1 MSGTLLRLAVW
12 SGPRN
17 ISTAMMR
24 SWGNRDDTIV
34 SDEPL
39 YAHYL
44 KTTGLDHPGRDEV
57 IAHHECDAARVIEHL
72 TMSVPE
78 GKAIWYQ
85 KHMAHHLLPGMP
97 REWVSRLTNVF
108 LIRDPREMLPSLL
121 KVYPRA
127 DLPDTGL
134 PQQAELFEQER
145 ARTGRTPPVIDARD
159 VLMDPRGTL
168 SRLCAAVGAAFDE
181 HMLNWPAG
189 PRRTDGVWAR
199 HWYSAVNASTGFEPY
214 TSKADRLDPRH
225 EPLLARCM
233 PFYQALH
240 SARLA

>member
-12 SGPRN
+12 SGPRS

-24 SWGNRDDTIV
+24 SWGNRADTMV

-44 KTTGLDHPGRDEV
+44 KATGLDHPGRDEV
-57 IAHHECDAARVIEHL
+57 IAHHDSDALRVIDHL
-72 TMSVPE
+72 TSFVPP

-97 REWVSRLTNVF
+97 REWVSKLTNVF
-108 LIRDPREMLPSLL
+108 LIRDPREMLASLL

-159 VLMDPRGTL
+159 VLMDPRGML
-168 SRLCAAVGAAFDE
+168 SRLCAAVGVAFDE
-181 HMLNWPAG
+181 RMLSWPAG
-189 PRRTDGVWAR
+189 PRQTDGAWAPY
-199 HWYSAVNASTGFEPY
+199 WYSAVNASTGFEPY
-214 TSKADRLDPRH
+214 SPKADRLDPRH

-233 PFYQALH
+233 PFYQSLH
-240 SARLA
+240 SARIA

>member
-24 SWGNRDDTIV
+24 SWGNRADTFV
-34 SDEPL
+34 TDEPL

-44 KTTGLDHPGRDEV
+44 KTTGADHPGRDEV
-57 IAHHECDAARVIEHL
+57 IARHDADAARVIEHL
-72 TMSVPE
+72 TTFVPE

-85 KHMAHHLLPGMP
+85 KHMAHHLLPGIP

-108 LIRDPREMLPSLL
+108 LIRDPREMLASLL

-134 PQQAELFEQER
+134 PQQAELFEHER
-145 ARTGRTPPVIDARD
+145 TRTGRTPPVVDARD
-159 VLMDPRGTL
+159 VLTDPRGTL
-168 SRLCAAVGAAFDE
+168 TRLCAAVGVAFDE
-181 HMLNWPAG
+181 RMLSWPAG
-189 PRRTDGVWAR
+189 PRETDGVWAPY
-199 HWYSAVNASTGFEPY
+199 WYSAVNASTGFDPY
-214 TSKADRLDPRH
+214 VPKTDRLDPRH
-225 EPLLARCM
+225 GPLLARCM
-233 PFYQALH
+233 PYYESLH
-240 SARLA
+240 AARLA